1 MARAWLQPREHPA
14 GAVRR
19 LAFIITAIV
28 AAVVAATALAAGQ
41 SQGPRGPY
49 LVRAVFDDAAFAV
62 SGEDVRIAGATV
74 GSIQSLDVTPAKK
87 AAVTLAITDNRFR
100 PFHANATCAIRPQSL
115 IGEKYVDCLP
125 GTSSSPPLTRIDQG
139 PGKGTYYLPVSRTS
153 SPIDS
158 DIVQDI
164 SQQPVRESLA
174 IIINEFGTALAA
186 RGSDLNA
193 VIHRANPALGYTDQ
207 VFKIL
212 ARQNRQLAQLA
223 SDSDAVLAPLARDRA
238 AISRFVVGANTTSV
252 ASATRAAD
260 IQRTFQLFPA
270 FLQQLRPL
278 MADLGVLADQGTP
291 LLNELGRGASDLGR
305 EFKNLT
311 PFAKVARTSLINLG
325 ASAAESQPS
334 LVATEPLARRLLKL
348 GNATLPAAVSLDRLT
363 ASLDKTGGL
372 EFLMSFLYNGA
383 NAGNGF
389 DASGH
394 FLRTQLQAGTCTGFA
409 GTPVPGCSANFL
421 NGSAASAAQVAT
433 DLVSHKAEQR
443 PYRQSEGAPCRG
455 CARADFARRR
465 SAHPRGRSANR
476 RLVDRGQ
483 PRHLDDEGTARV
495 PDRR

>member
-1 MARAWLQPREHPA
+1 M
-14 GAVRR
+14 RR
-19 LAFIITAIV
+19 LAFITTVIV
-28 AAVVAATALAAGQ
+28 AAVAAATAFAASQ
-41 SQGPRGPY
+41 SQRPQGPY
-49 LVRAVFDDAAFAV
+49 LVRAIFDDAAFAV

-87 AAVTLAITDNRFR
+87 AAVTLAITDSRFQ
-100 PFHANATCAIRPQSL
+100 PFYANATCAIRPQSL

-125 GTSSSPPLTRIDQG
+125 GTSSNPPLTRIDKG
-139 PGKGTYYLPVSRTS
+139 PAAGTYYLPVTRTS

-158 DIVQDI
+158 DIVQNI
-164 SQQPVRESLA
+164 SQQPVRESLS

-207 VFKIL
+207 VFQIL
-212 ARQNRQLAQLA
+212 ARQNRQLAKLA
-223 SDSDAVLAPLARDRA
+223 SDSDAVLAPLARDRT
-238 AISRFVVGANTTSV
+238 AISRFVGGANATSV

-260 IQRTFQLFPA
+260 IQRTFQLFPS

-291 LLNELGRGASDLGR
+291 LLNALGRGASDLGR

-325 ASAAESQPS
+325 ASAEQSQPYLIAS
-334 LVATEPLARRLLKL
+334 EPLAQRLLKL

-363 ASLDKTGGL
+363 GSLDQTGGL
-372 EFLMSFLYNGA
+372 EFLMSFLYNAA

-394 FLRTQLQAGTCTGFA
+394 FLRTQLQAGTCTGFSA
-409 GTPVPGCSANFL
+409 TPTPGCSANFL
-421 NGSAASAAQVAT
+421 NGSAASAARLTSDV
-433 DLVSHKAEQR
+433 VSRKA
-443 PYRQSEGAPCRG
+443 AN
-455 CARADFARRR
+455 
-465 SAHPRGRSANR
+465 AH
-476 RLVDRGQ
+476 D
-483 PRHLDDEGTARV
+483 TARLKGLL
-495 PDRR
+495 DFLIGASR